1 MDAVTYDLMTVK
13 RNEEVNKTVLKEQ
26 NRLFN
31 FIRRSV
37 RDLED
42 AKDILQDVF
51 YQFITGYEDIKNAE
65 RTTSWLY
72 TVARNKIIDFFRKNR
87 PIPVSRQKFLA
98 NDDNENFLT
107 LEDIL
112 PDSSI
117 LQDDRYFYNAVWEQI
132 EDALDELPGE
142 QRDVFVMHEFEGK
155 SFKEMSEITGE
166 HVNTLLSRKRYAVLF
181 LRERLREFFNELN

>member
-1 MDAVTYDLMTVK
+1 MDAVTYDLMTAK

-155 SFKEMSEITGE
+155 SFKEISEITGE